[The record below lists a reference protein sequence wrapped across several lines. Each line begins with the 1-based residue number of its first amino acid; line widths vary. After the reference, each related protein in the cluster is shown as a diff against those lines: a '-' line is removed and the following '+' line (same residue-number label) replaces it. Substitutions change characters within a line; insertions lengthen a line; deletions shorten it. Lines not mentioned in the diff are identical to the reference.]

1 MIRRQQDLNNLCRR
15 NTQQAQARQTKKFN
29 KKAAG
34 AKAYSIGD
42 YVWVFQNVIPPKDT
56 KKLPMKWRGPFMIT
70 KILNHIAEL
79 RSLKILNH
87 ITIHRKLMYSWKHG
101 GRLPGDGPCL
111 QTQWERHQGKQR
123 WE

>member
-15 NTQQAQARQTKKFN
+15 NTQQAQARQTKKFD

-70 KILNHIAEL
+70 KVHQEGCLY
-79 RSLKILNH
+79 RQS
-87 ITIHRKLMYSWKHG
+87 T
-101 GRLPGDGPCL
+101 GRAV
-111 QTQWERHQGKQR
+111 QFENI
-123 WE
+123 